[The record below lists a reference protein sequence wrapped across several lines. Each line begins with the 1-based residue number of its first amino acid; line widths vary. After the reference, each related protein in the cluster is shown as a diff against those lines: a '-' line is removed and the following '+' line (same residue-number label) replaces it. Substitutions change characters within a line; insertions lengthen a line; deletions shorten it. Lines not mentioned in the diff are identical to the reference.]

1 MSEYETEKNKDKR
14 IELGDII
21 LIDVPTNP
29 EWHQH
34 IFFIAYIDDEIVEM
48 IHTQTSFSYIWNW
61 KDTTDIKK
69 ISVLE
74 RSSIKGFAK
83 QNGLY
88 PHIWIDI
95 YFGGETPRSIT
106 AEITNLEE
114 DMIELTTYPENQV
127 LYIDF
132 AYQGV
137 PRNIPIEKICIR
149 EKPSSFRRGVFSQT
163 EDEGTEDETNASIE
177 YLENGYISI
186 VLPKQFQADENY
198 HDRLQ
203 KMYLQEEGEELE
215 EITQQLEIPPEQQH
229 FGLEAQVNDLLDAF
243 LSTIPDYKRT
253 PSVMKIIY
261 THIQRFKEL
270 REKFSIFD
278 DVYHQI
284 IGIKRPFEKPIV
296 EKIANLEIS
305 LPWFIPIV
313 SQIKKIYYDD
323 DEKDGGPYLSKPDED
338 KEPELIQINLEDEF
352 SEESKVED
360 DLFYKNNIPQ
370 NVVKYANMY
379 IDTANYEC
387 TFENYPEFA
396 LNTSKVNAD
405 MDVITSID
413 PTLNSKTIGNGG
425 IYTKRFAFQR
435 YNKEIVYPKS
445 RGKENA
451 SFATLFPADNL
462 SFRSLFLMPETFI
475 PFSKIKLPNTSI
487 LHKSALNTVY
497 PYYFNY
503 LNKRTKTIDTE
514 ITLDNDDNKPTVNK
528 SFQHLHLSSNDEV
541 AESMDPKD
549 KLKSFLNES
558 IPSIST
564 IVETYLKKQ
573 KYVFSFLQAVDILE
587 PFFIY
592 IDDIT
597 WKIANVIKQLLYKNI
612 DRYNT
617 ESALKSEL
625 FKALLLEKYKTELLV
640 NTKLFLGEDNNKKDF
655 EKILENYDTKNEM
668 FLSSSEWIEYLL
680 NYDQG
685 RFYWNYMKNIQLDL
699 YIPEF
704 LLPELEGNDEDDK
717 KCWKRVIAKKYKNF
731 NDLKE
736 DNNKPI
742 FFDKDL
748 DTTNYSLVEN
758 YEKTD
763 EKEFIDYWS
772 QTLSAKYGYTMEHA
786 LAEATILWDGNKKV
800 LDGDYAIFE
809 QIPNLPNDIDSLSVE
824 EQKEIQLESDVKK
837 RVMYFIRKKNKWE
850 HEADLDEYSFLPTND
865 LLCTIDPKCMSQKDV
880 CTSKTERLNQFK
892 LLDREKI
899 RKEFESRYD
908 ISKEDLSQKFE
919 NENIYHTEWMEQEK
933 KIRLSNQFF
942 YDYKAYEY
950 GKRAVLQEFIESPY
964 VSLRNNILQNNLDF
978 VTKQNYIVL
987 FVEKFCR
994 EPMLEEPMKESEHW
1008 KYCKETNTKLMP
1020 TSLYRLANAYLEDLP
1035 LTNNIPVKY
1044 NAVLNQLRN
1053 TVGKLSDDG
1062 DAYIDKYSGYIL
1074 QKIEMREEG
1083 FEMNYGGDENNGEL
1097 FQDNENKF
1105 EMGEVI
1111 VKQIRKNEVVKIY
1124 KNEIDQ
1130 RVYNIITT
1138 ICRNIYVNGE
1148 ENKEL
1153 MMQLALQMLKI
1164 PKFFTSETNYKAQV
1178 NMIMKKREQDPKIKI
1193 PDSYEVYMK
1202 KKHIIIA
1209 TLSVLITVQ
1218 TSIPEISIDRTFP
1231 GCVKSFDG
1239 YPLKEGQDDLS
1250 SIHYFACVLKKMYA
1264 SKENNSL
1271 IPKGKGELETILLKT
1286 LKDSILLQPYIVNL
1300 YDIKRIYLL
1309 ENPILHSIPRELE
1322 MDQKWPHFLP
1332 PIYPFSIPA
1341 KMIQTISSNGQ
1352 TTLNIFQVKMRTCTL
1367 AIVQYIREMVSKKNI
1382 LFQTKSG
1389 FPFLQNAC
1397 CDEVLQFPPKSFLE
1411 YFYEDAEIE
1420 RIVKILSKMS
1430 LTVRLMNQKTK
1441 AWTVHK
1447 ESGSTFFNE
1456 TDIEKEKDKDKEN
1469 KKRNIFYSFEPILY
1483 YATLIH
1489 YCKLDFDIYP
1499 IPVEFERFCSKKPA
1513 ELSEDKYDTKSST
1526 LEKMHFLEKHNIRM
1540 DVEKTIS
1547 MMNIVNQRNTIEIIN
1562 NIDISYREK
1571 LNSSIENFR
1580 DLNQDIPSLVSFIAI
1595 LLNSQ
1600 ENPNFNYKNENIS
1613 LKNQIL
1619 SFIGRNATEK
1629 PTLNALT
1636 VIAKPLYVYNIE
1648 IPITNLANHMKSL
1661 VYRFGII
1668 YPCFLQKESVRKKIP
1683 TYWELLPNDTYFLT
1697 THIQT
1702 YRELL
1707 NTFVNNPLILPIFE
1721 NSVER
1726 IKPLFEFME
1735 YAFLTI
1741 ESKNSQQY
1749 FELALFIIHGIFLL
1763 WIGLIDNNDI
1773 YKTITR
1779 SLRENLE
1786 TEGNENRI
1794 RSESNSQLLLDQDD
1808 DILEEVDITS
1818 IQIEQKE
1825 EIQQC
1830 LADLFIV
1837 MFSTIQTKK
1846 QINSKEPVMMSYA
1859 DIMREVDY
1867 SRDREKQRLKNKFK
1881 TLSIDERKAENVLK
1895 KLHLGD
1901 FAVDMKKINKYG
1913 KTDLLGDR
1921 DEDEDESEDLA
1932 ISMDIAEQET
1942 EEFLETRD
1950 GDSNLEDQ
1958 GEEEDQEDM
1967 NEYAYD
1973 NYVDNDD

>member
-1 MSEYETEKNKDKR
+1 MSETEKNKDKR

-21 LIDVPTNP
+21 LIDAPTNQ

-69 ISVLE
+69 INVLE

-163 EDEGTEDETNASIE
+163 EDDDDVTGTEDETNASME

-198 HDRLQ
+198 HERLQ

-253 PSVMKIIY
+253 PSVMNNIY

-270 REKFSIFD
+270 REKFSVFD
-278 DVYHQI
+278 NVYHQI

-323 DEKDGGPYLSKPDED
+323 DEKDGGPYLSKVDED
-338 KEPELIQINLEDEF
+338 KEPELIQINLETEF
-352 SEESKVED
+352 AEESKVED
-360 DLFYKNNIPQ
+360 DLFYKNDIPQ

-379 IDTANYEC
+379 IETANYEC

-396 LNTSKVNAD
+396 LNTSKVNTD
-405 MDVITSID
+405 IDVITSID
-413 PTLNSKTIGNGG
+413 PTLNSKTIGNEG

-451 SFATLFPADNL
+451 SFATLFPADTL

-487 LHKSALNTVY
+487 LHKSMLNTVY
-497 PYYFNY
+497 PYYFTY
-503 LNKRTKTIDTE
+503 LNRRTKTIDTE
-514 ITLDNDDNKPTVNK
+514 IMIDSEDNNPTINQ
-528 SFQHLHLSSNDEV
+528 SFQHLYLSSNDEV
-541 AESMDPKD
+541 VESMDPKD
-549 KLKSFLNES
+549 KLKTFLNGS

-564 IVETYLKKQ
+564 IVETYLNKQ
-573 KYVFSFLQAVDILE
+573 KHVFSFIQAVDMLE

-592 IDDIT
+592 IDDIP
-597 WKIANVIKQLLYKNI
+597 WKIAKAIKQLLYKNI

-617 ESALKSEL
+617 ESALKGEL
-625 FKALLLEKYKTELLV
+625 FKALLLERYKTELLV

-655 EKILENYDTKNEM
+655 EKILEVYDTNTEM
-668 FLSSSEWIEYLL
+668 FLSSSEWIKYFL

-685 RFYWNYMKNIQLDL
+685 RFYWNYMKKNQLDL
-699 YIPEF
+699 YIPDF
-704 LLPELEGNDEDDK
+704 LLPELEGNPEDDK
-717 KCWKRVIAKKYKNF
+717 KCWKRVIAKKYNNF
-731 NDLKE
+731 NDLKD

-742 FFDKDL
+742 FFDKNL
-748 DTTNYSLVEN
+748 DTTNYSLIEK

-800 LDGDYAIFE
+800 LDGDYAILE
-809 QIPNLPNDIDSLSVE
+809 QTPNLPNDLDSLSME

-865 LLCTIDPKCMSQKDV
+865 LLCTIDPKCMNQKDV
-880 CTSKTERLNQFK
+880 CTSETEVLNKFK

-899 RKEFESRYD
+899 HKEFESRYE
-908 ISKEDLSQKFE
+908 ISKEDLSQKYE
-919 NENIYHTEWMEQEK
+919 NEKIYFEEWMEQEK
-933 KIRLSNQFF
+933 KIRLETILF

-950 GKRAVLQEFIESPY
+950 GKRAILQELIESPY
-964 VSLRNNILQNNLDF
+964 ILLRNSILQKNLDF

-994 EPMLEEPMKESEHW
+994 EPMLEEPMNESEHW

-1083 FEMNYGGDENNGEL
+1083 FEINYSGDENNGEL
-1097 FQDNENKF
+1097 FQDNENKL

-1111 VKQIRKNEVVKIY
+1111 VKQIRKNDIVKIY

-1130 RVYNIITT
+1130 RIYNIISA

-1164 PKFFTSETNYKAQV
+1164 PKFFTSEVNYKLQV
-1178 NMIMKKREQDPKIKI
+1178 NLIMKKREQDPKIKI
-1193 PDSYEVYMK
+1193 PDSYEVYLK

-1209 TLSVLITVQ
+1209 ALSVLITVQ

-1250 SIHYFACVLKKMYA
+1250 SINYIACVLKKMYA
-1264 SKENNSL
+1264 SKENNNL
-1271 IPKGKGELETILLKT
+1271 IPKGKGELEIVLLKT
-1286 LKDSILLQPYIVNL
+1286 LKEPLLLQPFVVNL

-1309 ENPILHSIPRELE
+1309 ENPISIFIPRELE
-1322 MDQKWPHFLP
+1322 IDKKWPHFLP
-1332 PIYPFSIPA
+1332 PIYPISIPA
-1341 KMIQTISSNGQ
+1341 KIIQTISPNGQ
-1352 TTLNIFQVKMRTCTL
+1352 TALNVFQVKIRTFTL
-1367 AIVQYIREMVSKKNI
+1367 AIVQYIREIVSKKNL

-1430 LTVRLMNQKTK
+1430 QTISLMNRKTK
-1441 AWTVHK
+1441 ALLIQK
-1447 ESGSTFFNE
+1447 EIGSNFLTE
-1456 TDIEKEKDKDKEN
+1456 TDINVENIETEKE
-1469 KKRNIFYSFEPILY
+1469 
-1483 YATLIH
+1483 
-1489 YCKLDFDIYP
+1489 
-1499 IPVEFERFCSKKPA
+1499 
-1513 ELSEDKYDTKSST
+1513 
-1526 LEKMHFLEKHNIRM
+1526 
-1540 DVEKTIS
+1540 
-1547 MMNIVNQRNTIEIIN
+1547 
-1562 NIDISYREK
+1562 
-1571 LNSSIENFR
+1571 
-1580 DLNQDIPSLVSFIAI
+1580 
-1595 LLNSQ
+1595 
-1600 ENPNFNYKNENIS
+1600 
-1613 LKNQIL
+1613 
-1619 SFIGRNATEK
+1619 
-1629 PTLNALT
+1629 
-1636 VIAKPLYVYNIE
+1636 
-1648 IPITNLANHMKSL
+1648 
-1661 VYRFGII
+1661 
-1668 YPCFLQKESVRKKIP
+1668 
-1683 TYWELLPNDTYFLT
+1683 
-1697 THIQT
+1697 
-1702 YRELL
+1702 
-1707 NTFVNNPLILPIFE
+1707 
-1721 NSVER
+1721 
-1726 IKPLFEFME
+1726 
-1735 YAFLTI
+1735 I
-1741 ESKNSQQY
+1741 ESK
-1749 FELALFIIHGIFLL
+1749 
-1763 WIGLIDNNDI
+1763 
-1773 YKTITR
+1773 KKKK
-1779 SLRENLE
+1779 
-1786 TEGNENRI
+1786 
-1794 RSESNSQLLLDQDD
+1794 LLL
-1808 DILEEVDITS
+1808 
-1818 IQIEQKE
+1818 
-1825 EIQQC
+1825 
-1830 LADLFIV
+1830 F
-1837 MFSTIQTKK
+1837 F
-1846 QINSKEPVMMSYA
+1846 
-1859 DIMREVDY
+1859 
-1867 SRDREKQRLKNKFK
+1867 
-1881 TLSIDERKAENVLK
+1881 
-1895 KLHLGD
+1895 
-1901 FAVDMKKINKYG
+1901 
-1913 KTDLLGDR
+1913 
-1921 DEDEDESEDLA
+1921 
-1932 ISMDIAEQET
+1932 
-1942 EEFLETRD
+1942 
-1950 GDSNLEDQ
+1950 
-1958 GEEEDQEDM
+1958 
-1967 NEYAYD
+1967 
-1973 NYVDNDD
+1973 